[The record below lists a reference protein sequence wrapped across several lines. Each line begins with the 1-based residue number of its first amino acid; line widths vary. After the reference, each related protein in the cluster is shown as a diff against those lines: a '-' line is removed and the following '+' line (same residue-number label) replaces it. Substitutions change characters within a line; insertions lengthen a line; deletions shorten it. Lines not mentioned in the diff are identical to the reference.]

1 VLVERDGLV
10 DRLRGARGRFV
21 AVLGEAGAGKTAL
34 VQAALADAAWGWCEP
49 LATPRPLGPFRDIAR
64 ALWPGEPEL
73 GVPELRERLLDTPAP
88 LVVEDAHWV
97 DEASADVLRFLG
109 RRVAASG
116 GLVVVTA
123 RDELA
128 ADHPLRR
135 VLGDLGAAV
144 TRLEVPPLSPAA
156 VASLVTGV
164 DPAEAYRLTGGNA
177 FLVSQLAG
185 DRVAASVRDSVAA
198 RVARLGPAVR
208 AAVELLSVVPGRAP
222 VTLLGS
228 ERPALDE
235 AVLAGL
241 LRVDGTVVEFRH
253 ELVRLAV
260 EQELG
265 PARRQDLHA
274 TVLERLEREQPA
286 AEPAALAYHAWRADR
301 SDLALRCELAA
312 AAKAAGLGAH
322 REAAAHYRRA
332 ASATPGAVRDPAGA
346 GLWLNLSREE
356 YLLGQ
361 DEAALDAA
369 RHAVSL
375 SGADPRRRAAAIGWL
390 SRVSH
395 PESRQL
401 RLAAEAVELL
411 EPLGPSLEL
420 AAAVARLAMIR
431 MIARDLDTAEQAAR
445 QALDL
450 TATLT
455 RAGATAAE
463 PVGPA
468 DLDPGEGSL
477 AGVQVAALQALGAAR
492 TLTGREPDARH
503 LWEAIERARSAG
515 LYDELGRAYA
525 NLVSAFGE
533 ARLYEPAATAGAEAL
548 DYFVA
553 RDLDGSAA
561 YLRAWLARCRF
572 EQGRWAE
579 AERLAAAVPA
589 GRAVA
594 TLAADCV
601 RGRIRAR
608 RADPDAWP
616 PLDRARELAERT
628 GSLQRIAPVAAARA
642 EARWLAGQ
650 PPDDDLRDAYEL
662 AAGKRNAWAAGE
674 LGFWMWR
681 HGLLDAL
688 PEFASEPYRLHAAGD
703 PGAAAAAW
711 TRIGCP
717 YEAADAGADAAD
729 EDVVRSALAAFT
741 GLGARPG
748 RARAARRLRELGVR
762 SIPRGPRASTGP
774 DGLTAREQEVLA
786 LVRSGDTDSEIAAR
800 LHLSTRTVEH
810 HVSAVLRKTGA
821 RTRRDLR
828 DASTPDP
835 AR

>member
-1 VLVERDGLV
+1 MLVERDGLV

-34 VQAALADAAWGWCEP
+34 VQTALADAAWGWCEP

-198 RVARLGPAVR
+198 RMARLGPAVR

-286 AEPAALAYHAWRADR
+286 TEPAALAYHAWRADR
-301 SDLALRCELAA
+301 PDLALRCELAA

-346 GLWLNLSREE
+346 GLWLTLSREE

-431 MIARDLDTAEQAAR
+431 MIARDLDAAEEAAR

-450 TATLT
+450 TATLS
-455 RAGATAAE
+455 RAGVTAAE

-608 RADPDAWP
+608 RGDPDAWP

-729 EDVVRSALAAFT
+729 EEVVRSALAAFT

-786 LVRSGDTDSEIAAR
+786 LVRSGDTDAEIAAR

-828 DASTPDP
+828 DSSTPDP

>member
-10 DRLRGARGRFV
+10 DQLRGARGQFV
-21 AVLGEAGAGKTAL
+21 AVLGEAGAGKTVL
-34 VQAALADAAWGWCEP
+34 VQAALAGAAWGWCEP

-64 ALWPGEPEL
+64 TLWPGEPEA
-73 GVPELRERLLDTPAP
+73 GVPELRERLLETRTP

-109 RRVAASG
+109 RRVAASD

-135 VLGDLGAAV
+135 VLGELGAAV

-198 RVARLGPAVR
+198 RMARLGPAAR
-208 AAVELLSVVPGRAP
+208 AAVELLSVVPGRVP
-222 VTLLGS
+222 LTLLPP

-241 LRVDGTVVEFRH
+241 LRVDGAVVEFRH

-260 EQELG
+260 EGELG

-274 TVLERLEREQPA
+274 VVLERLERERPA
-286 AEPAALAYHAWRADR
+286 AEPAALAYHAWRAHR
-301 SDLALRCELAA
+301 PDLAVPSELAA
-312 AAKAAGLGAH
+312 ADKAAGLGAH

-332 ASATPGAVRDPAGA
+332 VSATPAAVRDPAGA
-346 GLWLNLSREE
+346 RLWLALSRQE
-356 YLLGQ
+356 YLIGQ

-369 RHAVSL
+369 RHAVTL
-375 SGADPRRRAAAIGWL
+375 SGDDPRRRAAAIGWL
-390 SRVSH
+390 SRVSE

-411 EPLGPSLEL
+411 EPLGPSPEL

-431 MIARDLDTAEQAAR
+431 MVARDLDAAEEAAHR
-445 QALDL
+445 ALDL
-450 TATLT
+450 AAALTA
-455 RAGATAAE
+455 AGATAVE
-463 PVGPA
+463 PGGPVGVDPA
-468 DLDPGEGSL
+468 EGSL
-477 AGVQVAALQALGAAR
+477 AGTEVVALQALGAAR
-492 TLTGREPDARH
+492 TLAGREPDAAH
-503 LWEAIERARSAG
+503 LRRAVDRAGSAG

-525 NLVSAFGE
+525 NLVSAAGE
-533 ARLYEPAATAGAEAL
+533 ARLYDLAAVAGAEAL

-572 EQGRWAE
+572 EQGHWPE
-579 AERLAAAVPA
+579 AEQLAAAVPR
-589 GRAVA
+589 GRAIA
-594 TLAADCV
+594 ALAADCV
-601 RGRIRAR
+601 RGRVRAR
-608 RADPDAWP
+608 RGDPDVWP

-642 EARWLAGQ
+642 EARWLAGES
-650 PPDDDLRDAYEL
+650 PDDDLAAAYRL
-662 AAGKRNAWAAGE
+662 AAQKRNAGATGE

-681 HGLLDAL
+681 HGLLAGL
-688 PEFASEPYRLHAAGD
+688 PDFAAGPYRLHTGGD
-703 PGAAAAAW
+703 PEGAAAAW
-711 TRIGCP
+711 TRLGCP

-729 EDVVRSALAAFT
+729 EDAVRSALAAFT
-741 GLGARPG
+741 ELGARPG

-762 SIPRGPRASTGP
+762 SIPRGPRPSTGP
-774 DGLTAREQEVLA
+774 DGLTAREREVLGLLRA
-786 LVRSGDTDSEIAAR
+786 GDTDAAIAAR

-821 RTRRDLR
+821 RSRRDLR
-828 DASTPDP
+828 DSWARDP

>member
-1 VLVERDGLV
+1 MLVERDGLV

-34 VQAALADAAWGWCEP
+34 VQTALADAAWGWCEP

-286 AEPAALAYHAWRADR
+286 TEPAALAYHAWRADR
-301 SDLALRCELAA
+301 PDLALRCELAA

-332 ASATPGAVRDPAGA
+332 VSATPGAVRDPAGA
-346 GLWLNLSREE
+346 GLWLTLSREE

-608 RADPDAWP
+608 RGDPDAWP

-681 HGLLDAL
+681 HGLLDAP

-786 LVRSGDTDSEIAAR
+786 LVRSGDTDAEIAAR

-828 DASTPDP
+828 DASTRGP

>member
-1 VLVERDGLV
+1 MLVERDGLV

-34 VQAALADAAWGWCEP
+34 VQTALADAAWGWCEP

-135 VLGDLGAAV
+135 VLGDLGAGV

-274 TVLERLEREQPA
+274 TVLERLEREQQA
-286 AEPAALAYHAWRADR
+286 TEPAALAYHAWRADR
-301 SDLALRCELAA
+301 PDLALRCELAA

-346 GLWLNLSREE
+346 GLWLTLSREE

-431 MIARDLDTAEQAAR
+431 MIARDLDTAEEAAR

-450 TATLT
+450 AATLT
-455 RAGATAAE
+455 RDGATAAE

-468 DLDPGEGSL
+468 ELDPGEGSL

-608 RADPDAWP
+608 RGDPDAWP

-729 EDVVRSALAAFT
+729 EEVVRSALAAFT

-786 LVRSGDTDSEIAAR
+786 LVRSGDTDAEIAAR

-828 DASTPDP
+828 DASTPGP

>member
-34 VQAALADAAWGWCEP
+34 VQTALADAAWGWCEP

-73 GVPELRERLLDTPAP
+73 GVPELRERLLDTRAP

-301 SDLALRCELAA
+301 PDLALRCELAA

-346 GLWLNLSREE
+346 GLWLTLSREE

-420 AAAVARLAMIR
+420 AAAGARLAMIR

-608 RADPDAWP
+608 RGDPDAWP

-729 EDVVRSALAAFT
+729 EEVVRSALAAFT

-786 LVRSGDTDSEIAAR
+786 LVRSGDTDAEIAAR

-828 DASTPDP
+828 DASTPGP

>member
-1 VLVERDGLV
+1 MLVERDGLV

-34 VQAALADAAWGWCEP
+34 VQTALADAAWGWCEP

-286 AEPAALAYHAWRADR
+286 TEPAALAYHAWRADR
-301 SDLALRCELAA
+301 PDLALRCELAA

-346 GLWLNLSREE
+346 GLWLTLSREE

-579 AERLAAAVPA
+579 AEQLAAAVPA

-608 RADPDAWP
+608 RGDPDAWP

-650 PPDDDLRDAYEL
+650 PPDDDLRNAYEL

-729 EDVVRSALAAFT
+729 EEVVRSALAAFT

-828 DASTPDP
+828 DASTPGP

>member
-1 VLVERDGLV
+1 MLVERDGLV
-10 DRLRGARGRFV
+10 DQLRGARGRFV
-21 AVLGEAGAGKTAL
+21 AVLGEAGAGKTML
-34 VQAALADAAWGWCEP
+34 VQAALPDAAWGWCEP
-49 LATPRPLGPFRDIAR
+49 LATPRPLGPFRDVAR

-73 GVPELRERLLDTPAP
+73 GVPELRERLLDTRAP

-109 RRVAASG
+109 RRVAAYD

-135 VLGDLGAAV
+135 VLGDLGTAV

-156 VASLVTGV
+156 VASLVDGV

-222 VTLLGS
+222 VTLLGPQ
-228 ERPALDE
+228 RPALDE

-241 LRVDGTVVEFRH
+241 LRVDGSVVEFRH

-260 EQELG
+260 EHELG

-274 TVLERLEREQPA
+274 VVLERLERESA

-301 SDLALRCELAA
+301 PDLALRCELAA

-332 ASATPGAVRDPAGA
+332 VSATPGAVRDPAGA

-375 SGADPRRRAAAIGWL
+375 SGADPSRRAAAIGWL
-390 SRVSH
+390 SRVSR

-411 EPLGPSLEL
+411 EPLGPSLAL

-431 MIARDLDTAEQAAR
+431 MVARDLDAAEAAAQ
-445 QALDL
+445 QALEL
-450 TATLT
+450 AATLT
-455 RAGATAAE
+455 RAGATGAE

-477 AGVQVAALQALGAAR
+477 AGVEVAALQALGAAR
-492 TLTGREPDARH
+492 TLSGREPGAEH
-503 LWEAIERARSAG
+503 LREAIERARSAG

-525 NLVSAFGE
+525 NLVSSFGE
-533 ARLYEPAATAGAEAL
+533 ARLYELAATAGAEAL

-579 AERLAAAVPA
+579 AEQLAAAVPA
-589 GRAVA
+589 GRAIA

-601 RGRIRAR
+601 HGRVRAR
-608 RADPDAWP
+608 RGDPDAWP

-662 AAGKRNAWAAGE
+662 AASKRNAWAAGE
-674 LGFWMWR
+674 LGFWLWR
-681 HGLLDAL
+681 HGRLDAL
-688 PEFASEPYRLHAAGD
+688 PEFAAEPYRLHAGGD
-703 PGAAAAAW
+703 PDAAAAAW

-717 YEAADAGADAAD
+717 YEAADAGADATD
-729 EDVVRSALAAFT
+729 EDAVRSALAAFAE
-741 GLGARPG
+741 LGARPG

-774 DGLTAREQEVLA
+774 DGLTAREREVLA
-786 LVRSGDTDSEIAAR
+786 LVRSGDTDAEIAAR

-821 RTRRDLR
+821 RSRRDLR

>member
-1 VLVERDGLV
+1 MLVERDGLL

-34 VQAALADAAWGWCEP
+34 VQTALADSAWGWCEP

-73 GVPELRERLLDTPAP
+73 GVPELRERLLDTRAP

-198 RVARLGPAVR
+198 RMARLGPAVR

-301 SDLALRCELAA
+301 PDLALRCELAA

-346 GLWLNLSREE
+346 GLWLTLSREE

-608 RADPDAWP
+608 RGDPDAWP

-729 EDVVRSALAAFT
+729 EEVVRSALAAFT

-786 LVRSGDTDSEIAAR
+786 LVRSGDTDAEIAAR

-828 DASTPDP
+828 DASTPGP

>member
-1 VLVERDGLV
+1 MLVERDGLV

-286 AEPAALAYHAWRADR
+286 TEPAALAYHAWRADR

-346 GLWLNLSREE
+346 GLWLTLSREE

-533 ARLYEPAATAGAEAL
+533 ARLYQLAATAGAEAL

-579 AERLAAAVPA
+579 AEQLAAAVPA

-608 RADPDAWP
+608 RGDPDAWP

-786 LVRSGDTDSEIAAR
+786 LVRSGDTDAEIAAR

-828 DASTPDP
+828 DAWTPDP

>member
-21 AVLGEAGAGKTAL
+21 AVLGEAGAGKTVL
-34 VQAALADAAWGWCEP
+34 VQAALPDAAWGWCEP

-73 GVPELRERLLDTPAP
+73 GVPELRERLLDTRTP

-109 RRVAASG
+109 RRVAAND

-135 VLGDLGAAV
+135 VLGELGAAV

-156 VASLVTGV
+156 VGALVTGV

-185 DRVAASVRDSVAA
+185 DRGVAASVRDSVAA

-208 AAVELLSVVPGRAP
+208 AAVELLSVVPGRVP
-222 VTLLGS
+222 VTLLGPD
-228 ERPALDE
+228 RPGLDE

-241 LRVDGTVVEFRH
+241 LRVDGAVVEFRH

-260 EQELG
+260 EHELG

-274 TVLERLEREQPA
+274 AVLDRLEREQPA

-301 SDLALRCELAA
+301 PDLALRSELAA

-322 REAAAHYRRA
+322 REAAAHYRRVL
-332 ASATPGAVRDPAGA
+332 STPATVRDPAGG
-346 GLWLNLSREE
+346 GLWLALSREE
-356 YLLGQ
+356 YLIGQ

-390 SRVSH
+390 SRVSQ

-401 RLAAEAVELL
+401 WLAAEAVELL
-411 EPLGPSLEL
+411 EPQGPSLEL
-420 AAAVARLAMIR
+420 AAAVARLAMMR
-431 MIARDLDTAEQAAR
+431 MVARDLDAAEEAAHR
-445 QALDL
+445 ALDL
-450 TATLT
+450 AATLA
-455 RAGATAAE
+455 RAGPTAAE

-468 DLDPGEGSL
+468 DLDQGEGGL
-477 AGVQVAALQALGAAR
+477 AGIEVAALQALGGALV
-492 TLTGREPDARH
+492 LTGREPDAAH
-503 LWEAIERARSAG
+503 LRRAVDRARSAG

-525 NLVSAFGE
+525 NLVSGAGE
-533 ARLYEPAATAGAEAL
+533 ARLYELAAAAGAEAL
-548 DYFVA
+548 DYCVA

-561 YLRAWLARCRF
+561 YLRVWLARCRF

-579 AERLAAAVPA
+579 AEQLAAAVPR
-589 GRAVA
+589 GRAIA
-594 TLAADCV
+594 ALAADCV
-601 RGRIRAR
+601 RGRVRAR
-608 RADPDAWP
+608 RGDPDLWP

-642 EARWLAGQ
+642 EARWLAGER
-650 PPDDDLRDAYEL
+650 PDDDLAAAYEL

-681 HGLLDAL
+681 HGLLAAL
-688 PEFASEPYRLHAAGD
+688 PEFAAEPYRLHAGGD
-703 PGAAAAAW
+703 PDGAAAAW
-711 TRIGCP
+711 TRLGCP
-717 YEAADAGADAAD
+717 YEAADAGADAAG
-729 EDVVRSALAAFT
+729 EDAVRSALAAFT
-741 GLGARPG
+741 ELGARPG

-774 DGLTAREQEVLA
+774 DGLTAREREVLA
-786 LVRSGDTDSEIAAR
+786 LVRSGDTDAEIAAR

-821 RTRRDLR
+821 RSRRDLR
-828 DASTPDP
+828 DAAAPDP

>member
-1 VLVERDGLV
+1 MLVERDGLL

-34 VQAALADAAWGWCEP
+34 VQTALADAAWGWCEP

-198 RVARLGPAVR
+198 RVARLRPAVR

-301 SDLALRCELAA
+301 PDLALRCELAA

-332 ASATPGAVRDPAGA
+332 VSATPGAVRDPAGA
-346 GLWLNLSREE
+346 GLWLTLSREE

-608 RADPDAWP
+608 RGDPDAWP

-729 EDVVRSALAAFT
+729 EEVVRSALAAFT

-786 LVRSGDTDSEIAAR
+786 LVRSGDTDAEIAAR

-828 DASTPDP
+828 DASTPGP

>member
-1 VLVERDGLV
+1 
-10 DRLRGARGRFV
+10 
-21 AVLGEAGAGKTAL
+21 

-301 SDLALRCELAA
+301 PDLALRCELAA

-346 GLWLNLSREE
+346 GLWLTLSREE

-375 SGADPRRRAAAIGWL
+375 SGADQRRRAAAIGWL
-390 SRVSH
+390 SRVSQ

-401 RLAAEAVELL
+401 QLAAEAVELL

-579 AERLAAAVPA
+579 AERLAAAVPGGPA
-589 GRAVA
+589 IA

-608 RADPDAWP
+608 RGDPDAWP

-729 EDVVRSALAAFT
+729 EEVVRSALAAFT

-786 LVRSGDTDSEIAAR
+786 LVRSGDTDAEIAAR

-828 DASTPDP
+828 DSSTQDP

>member
-1 VLVERDGLV
+1 MLVERDGLV

-301 SDLALRCELAA
+301 PDLALRCELAA

-346 GLWLNLSREE
+346 GLWLTLSREE

-431 MIARDLDTAEQAAR
+431 MIARDLDTAEEAAR

-455 RAGATAAE
+455 RDGATAAE
-463 PVGPA
+463 PAGPA

-608 RADPDAWP
+608 RGDPDAWP

-729 EDVVRSALAAFT
+729 EEVVRSALAAFT

-786 LVRSGDTDSEIAAR
+786 LVRSGDTDAEIAAR

-828 DASTPDP
+828 DASTRGP

>member
-1 VLVERDGLV
+1 MLVERDGLV

-34 VQAALADAAWGWCEP
+34 VQAALPDAAWGWCEP

-73 GVPELRERLLDTPAP
+73 GVPELRERLLDTRAP

-128 ADHPLRR
+128 ADHPLRG

-286 AEPAALAYHAWRADR
+286 AEPAALAYHGWRADR
-301 SDLALRCELAA
+301 PDLALRCELAA

-346 GLWLNLSREE
+346 GLWLTLSREE

-375 SGADPRRRAAAIGWL
+375 SGADQRRRAAAIGWL

-579 AERLAAAVPA
+579 AEQLAAAVPA
-589 GRAVA
+589 GR
-594 TLAADCV
+594 
-601 RGRIRAR
+601 
-608 RADPDAWP
+608 
-616 PLDRARELAERT
+616 
-628 GSLQRIAPVAAARA
+628 
-642 EARWLAGQ
+642 
-650 PPDDDLRDAYEL
+650 
-662 AAGKRNAWAAGE
+662 
-674 LGFWMWR
+674 
-681 HGLLDAL
+681 
-688 PEFASEPYRLHAAGD
+688 
-703 PGAAAAAW
+703 
-711 TRIGCP
+711 
-717 YEAADAGADAAD
+717 
-729 EDVVRSALAAFT
+729 
-741 GLGARPG
+741 PG
-748 RARAARRLRELGVR
+748 R
-762 SIPRGPRASTGP
+762 
-774 DGLTAREQEVLA
+774 
-786 LVRSGDTDSEIAAR
+786 
-800 LHLSTRTVEH
+800 
-810 HVSAVLRKTGA
+810 
-821 RTRRDLR
+821 
-828 DASTPDP
+828 
-835 AR
+835 

>member
-34 VQAALADAAWGWCEP
+34 VQVALADAAWGWCEP

-73 GVPELRERLLDTPAP
+73 GVPELRERLLDTRAP

-208 AAVELLSVVPGRAP
+208 AAVELLSVVPGRVP

-241 LRVDGTVVEFRH
+241 LHVDGTVVEFRH

-332 ASATPGAVRDPAGA
+332 VSATPGAVRDPAGA

-431 MIARDLDTAEQAAR
+431 MVARELDAAEEAAG

-450 TATLT
+450 TATLI
-455 RAGATAAE
+455 RAGVTAAE

-477 AGVQVAALQALGAAR
+477 AGVEVAALQALGAVR

-525 NLVSAFGE
+525 NLVSSAGE
-533 ARLYEPAATAGAEAL
+533 ARLYELAATAGAEAL

-579 AERLAAAVPA
+579 AEQLAAAVPA
-589 GRAVA
+589 GRAIA

-608 RADPDAWP
+608 RGDPDAWP

-628 GSLQRIAPVAAARA
+628 GSLQRIAPVAAAGA

-650 PPDDDLRDAYEL
+650 PPDDDLGDAYEL

-688 PEFASEPYRLHAAGD
+688 PEFATEPYRLHAGGD

-786 LVRSGDTDSEIAAR
+786 LVRSGDTDAEIAAR

>member
-1 VLVERDGLV
+1 MLVERDGLV

-301 SDLALRCELAA
+301 PDLALRCELAA

-594 TLAADCV
+594 TLATDCV

-608 RADPDAWP
+608 RGDPDAWP

-729 EDVVRSALAAFT
+729 EEVVRSALAAFT

-786 LVRSGDTDSEIAAR
+786 LVRSGDTDAEIAAR

-828 DASTPDP
+828 DAWTPDP

>member
-1 VLVERDGLV
+1 MLVERDGLV

-34 VQAALADAAWGWCEP
+34 VQAALLDAAWGWCEP

-73 GVPELRERLLDTPAP
+73 GVPELRERLLDSRAP

-198 RVARLGPAVR
+198 RMARLGPAVR

-228 ERPALDE
+228 QRPALDE
-235 AVLAGL
+235 AVPAGL

-286 AEPAALAYHAWRADR
+286 AEPAALAYHGWRADR
-301 SDLALRCELAA
+301 PDLALRCELAA

-332 ASATPGAVRDPAGA
+332 VSATPGAVRDPAGA

-375 SGADPRRRAAAIGWL
+375 SGADQRRRAAAIGWL
-390 SRVSH
+390 SRVSQ

-411 EPLGPSLEL
+411 QPLGPSLEL

-431 MIARDLDTAEQAAR
+431 MVARDLDAAEEAAR

-455 RAGATAAE
+455 RAGVTAAE
-463 PVGPA
+463 PVGPV
-468 DLDPGEGSL
+468 DLDPGERSL
-477 AGVQVAALQALGAAR
+477 AGVEVAALQALGAAR

-503 LWEAIERARSAG
+503 LREAIERARSAG

-525 NLVSAFGE
+525 NLVSSFGE
-533 ARLYEPAATAGAEAL
+533 ARLYELAATAGAEAL

-553 RDLDGSAA
+553 RDLDGAAA

-572 EQGRWAE
+572 EQGHWAE

-601 RGRIRAR
+601 RGRIRVR
-608 RADPDAWP
+608 RGDPDAWP

-662 AAGKRNAWAAGE
+662 AAGKRNAWATGE

-688 PEFASEPYRLHAAGD
+688 PEFATEPYRLHAGGD

-717 YEAADAGADAAD
+717 YEAADAAADAAD
-729 EDVVRSALAAFT
+729 ADVVRSALAAFT

-786 LVRSGDTDSEIAAR
+786 LVRSGDTDAEIAAR

-828 DASTPDP
+828 GSSTPDP

>member
-1 VLVERDGLV
+1 MLVERDGLV

-73 GVPELRERLLDTPAP
+73 DVPELRERLLDTRAP

-198 RVARLGPAVR
+198 RVARLRPAVR

-286 AEPAALAYHAWRADR
+286 TEPAALAYHAWRADR
-301 SDLALRCELAA
+301 PDLALRCELAA

-346 GLWLNLSREE
+346 GLWLTLSREE

-463 PVGPA
+463 PLGPA

-601 RGRIRAR
+601 RGRIRSR
-608 RADPDAWP
+608 RGDPDPWP

-688 PEFASEPYRLHAAGD
+688 PEFASEPYRLHAGGD

-786 LVRSGDTDSEIAAR
+786 LVRSGDTDAEIAAR

-828 DASTPDP
+828 DASTPGP

>member
-1 VLVERDGLV
+1 MLVERDGLV

-301 SDLALRCELAA
+301 PDLALRCELAA

-346 GLWLNLSREE
+346 GLWLTLSREE

-463 PVGPA
+463 PLGPA

-786 LVRSGDTDSEIAAR
+786 LVRSGDTDAEIAAR

-828 DASTPDP
+828 DSSTPDP

>member
-1 VLVERDGLV
+1 MLVERDGLV

-198 RVARLGPAVR
+198 RMARLGPAVR

-301 SDLALRCELAA
+301 PDLALRCELAA

-346 GLWLNLSREE
+346 GLWLTLSREE

-431 MIARDLDTAEQAAR
+431 MIARDLDAAEEAAR

-455 RAGATAAE
+455 RAGVTAAE

-601 RGRIRAR
+601 SGRIRAR
-608 RADPDAWP
+608 RGDPDAWP

-681 HGLLDAL
+681 HGLRDAL

-729 EDVVRSALAAFT
+729 ADVVRSALAAFT

-786 LVRSGDTDSEIAAR
+786 LVRSGDTDAEIAAR

-828 DASTPDP
+828 DASTPGP

>member
-1 VLVERDGLV
+1 MLVERDGLV

-34 VQAALADAAWGWCEP
+34 VQTALADAAWGWCEP

-286 AEPAALAYHAWRADR
+286 TEPAALAYHAWRADR
-301 SDLALRCELAA
+301 PDLALRCELAA

-346 GLWLNLSREE
+346 GLWLTLSREE

-463 PVGPA
+463 PLGPA

-579 AERLAAAVPA
+579 AEQLAAAVPA

-608 RADPDAWP
+608 RGDPDAWP

-729 EDVVRSALAAFT
+729 EEVVRSALAAFT

-786 LVRSGDTDSEIAAR
+786 LVRSGDTDAEIAAR

-828 DASTPDP
+828 DASTRGP

>member
-34 VQAALADAAWGWCEP
+34 VQTALADAAWGWCEP

-301 SDLALRCELAA
+301 PDLALRCELAA

-346 GLWLNLSREE
+346 GLWLTLSREE

-463 PVGPA
+463 PLGPA

-608 RADPDAWP
+608 RGDPDAWP

-786 LVRSGDTDSEIAAR
+786 LVRSGDTDAEIAAR

-828 DASTPDP
+828 DASTPGP

>member
-1 VLVERDGLV
+1 MLVERDGLV
-10 DRLRGARGRFV
+10 GRLRGARGRFV
-21 AVLGEAGAGKTAL
+21 VVLGEAGAGKTAL

-49 LATPRPLGPFRDIAR
+49 LSTPRPLGPFRDIAR

-73 GVPELRERLLDTPAP
+73 GVPELRERLLDSRTP

-109 RRVAASG
+109 RRVAANDG
-116 GLVVVTA
+116 VVVVTA

-156 VASLVTGV
+156 VAALVTGV

-185 DRVAASVRDSVAA
+185 DRVAASVRDSVGA
-198 RVARLGPAVR
+198 RMARLGPAAR
-208 AAVELLSVVPGRAP
+208 AAVELLSVVPGRVP

-228 ERPALDE
+228 QRPALDE
-235 AVLAGL
+235 ATLAGL
-241 LRVDGTVVEFRH
+241 VRVDGAVVEFRH

-265 PARRQDLHA
+265 PGRSRDLHA
-274 TVLERLEREQPA
+274 AVLDRLERDDPA

-301 SDLALRCELAA
+301 PDLAVPWELAA
-312 AAKAAGLGAH
+312 AGKAAGLGAH
-322 REAAAHYRRA
+322 REAAAHYRRVV
-332 ASATPGAVRDPAGA
+332 SAPAVVRDPAGA
-346 GLWLNLSREE
+346 GLWLALSREE

-375 SGADPRRRAAAIGWL
+375 SGDDPRRRAAAVGWL
-390 SRVSH
+390 CRVSA

-411 EPLGPSLEL
+411 EPLGPSPEL

-431 MIARDLDTAEQAAR
+431 MVARDLDAAEQAAR
-445 QALDL
+445 RALDL
-450 TATLT
+450 VAALT

-463 PVGPA
+463 PVVGGDPA
-468 DLDPGEGSL
+468 EQSV
-477 AGVQVAALQALGAAR
+477 AGTEIVALQALGAAR
-492 TLTGREPDARH
+492 TLAGREPDAAHMR
-503 LWEAIERARSAG
+503 RAVDQAWSAG

-525 NLVSAFGE
+525 NLVSLAGE
-533 ARLYEPAATAGAEAL
+533 VRQYELAAAAGAEAL

-553 RDLDGSAA
+553 RDLDGAAA

-579 AERLAAAVPA
+579 AEQLAEAVPRS
-589 GRAVA
+589 RAIA
-594 TLAADCV
+594 ALAADCV
-601 RGRIRAR
+601 RGRVRAR
-608 RADPDAWP
+608 RGDPGVWP
-616 PLDRARELAERT
+616 PLDRAWELAERT

-642 EARWLAGQ
+642 EARWLAGEG
-650 PPDDDLRDAYEL
+650 PDDDLSAAYAL
-662 AAGKRNAWAAGE
+662 AAQKRNAWMAGE
-674 LGFWMWR
+674 LGFWLWR
-681 HGLLDAL
+681 HGRLDAL
-688 PEFASEPYRLHAAGD
+688 PDFAAEPFRLHAGGD
-703 PGAAAAAW
+703 PAGAAAAW

-717 YEAADAGADAAD
+717 YEAADAGADTTD
-729 EDVVRSALAAFT
+729 EDAVRAALATFT
-741 GLGARPG
+741 ELGARPG
-748 RARAARRLRELGVR
+748 RQRAARRLRELGVR

-774 DGLTAREQEVLA
+774 DGLTAREQEVLGLLRA
-786 LVRSGDTDSEIAAR
+786 GDTDAEIAAR

-810 HVSAVLRKTGA
+810 HVSAVLRKTGV
-821 RTRRDLR
+821 RSRRDLR
-828 DASTPDP
+828 DGSARDP

>member
-1 VLVERDGLV
+1 VLVERGGLV

-21 AVLGEAGAGKTAL
+21 AVLGEAGAGKTVL
-34 VQAALADAAWGWCEP
+34 VQAALPDAAWGWCEP

-73 GVPELRERLLDTPAP
+73 GVPELRERLLDNRTP
-88 LVVEDAHWV
+88 LVVEDGHWV

-109 RRVAASG
+109 RRVAAND

-156 VASLVTGV
+156 VAALVTGV

-177 FLVSQLAG
+177 FLVSQFAG

-198 RVARLGPAVR
+198 RLARLGPAVR
-208 AAVELLSVVPGRAP
+208 AAVELLSVVPGRVP
-222 VTLLGS
+222 VTLLGPD
-228 ERPALDE
+228 RPGLDE

-241 LRVDGTVVEFRH
+241 LRVDGAVVEFRH

-260 EQELG
+260 EHELG

-274 TVLERLEREQPA
+274 AVLDRLEREQPA

-301 SDLALRCELAA
+301 PDLALPSELAA

-332 ASATPGAVRDPAGA
+332 VSATPAAVRDPAGGA
-346 GLWLNLSREE
+346 LWLALSREE
-356 YLLGQ
+356 YLIGQ

-375 SGADPRRRAAAIGWL
+375 GGADPRRRAAAIGLL
-390 SRVSH
+390 SRVSQ

-431 MIARDLDTAEQAAR
+431 MVARDLDAAEDAAHR
-445 QALDL
+445 ALDL
-450 TATLT
+450 A
-455 RAGATAAE
+455 AGLIGPDATAAD

-468 DLDPGEGSL
+468 DLDMGEGSL
-477 AGVQVAALQALGAAR
+477 AGVEVAALQALGAAR
-492 TLTGREPDARH
+492 TLAGREPDAAH
-503 LWEAIERARSAG
+503 LRRAVERARSAG
-515 LYDELGRAYA
+515 LYDELGRAYV
-525 NLVSAFGE
+525 NLVSSAGE
-533 ARLYEPAATAGAEAL
+533 ARLYDLAASAGAEAL

-561 YLRAWLARCRF
+561 YLRAWLAHCRF

-579 AERLAAAVPA
+579 AEQLAAAVPR
-589 GRAVA
+589 GRAIA
-594 TLAADCV
+594 ALAADCV
-601 RGRIRAR
+601 RGRVLAR
-608 RADPDAWP
+608 RGEPDAWP
-616 PLDRARELAERT
+616 PLDRARDLAERT

-642 EARWLAGQ
+642 EARWLAGER
-650 PPDDDLRDAYEL
+650 PDEDLAAAYEL

-681 HGLLDAL
+681 HGLLAAL
-688 PEFASEPYRLHAAGD
+688 PEFAAEPYRLHAGGD
-703 PGAAAAAW
+703 PDGAAAAW
-711 TRIGCP
+711 IRLGCP
-717 YEAADAGADAAD
+717 YEAADAGADAAG
-729 EDVVRSALAAFT
+729 EAAVRSALAGFT
-741 GLGARPG
+741 ELGARPG

-774 DGLTAREQEVLA
+774 DGLTAREREVLA
-786 LVRSGDTDSEIAAR
+786 LVRSGDTDAEIAAR

-821 RTRRDLR
+821 RSRRDLR
-828 DASTPDP
+828 DAAAPDP

>member
-1 VLVERDGLV
+1 MLVERDGLV

-21 AVLGEAGAGKTAL
+21 AVVGEAGAGKTAL

-144 TRLEVPPLSPAA
+144 TRLAVPPLSPAA

-198 RVARLGPAVR
+198 RVVRLGPAVR

-301 SDLALRCELAA
+301 PDLALRCELAA

-375 SGADPRRRAAAIGWL
+375 SGADPRRRSAAIGWL

-420 AAAVARLAMIR
+420 AAAVARLAVIR

-455 RAGATAAE
+455 RAGVTAAE

-525 NLVSAFGE
+525 NLVSSFGE
-533 ARLYEPAATAGAEAL
+533 ARLYELAATAGAEAL

-579 AERLAAAVPA
+579 AEQLAAAVPA
-589 GRAVA
+589 GRVIA

-608 RADPDAWP
+608 RGDPDAWP

-662 AAGKRNAWAAGE
+662 AAGKRNAWSAGE

-729 EDVVRSALAAFT
+729 EDVVQSALAAFT

-786 LVRSGDTDSEIAAR
+786 LVRSGDTDAEIAAR

-828 DASTPDP
+828 DASTPGP

>member
-1 VLVERDGLV
+1 MLVERDGLV

-286 AEPAALAYHAWRADR
+286 TEPAALAYHAWRADR
-301 SDLALRCELAA
+301 PDLALRCELAA

-346 GLWLNLSREE
+346 GLWLTLSREE

-375 SGADPRRRAAAIGWL
+375 SGAYPRRRAAAIGWL

-431 MIARDLDTAEQAAR
+431 MIARDLDAAEEAAR

-463 PVGPA
+463 PLGPA

-608 RADPDAWP
+608 RGDPDAWP

-786 LVRSGDTDSEIAAR
+786 LVRSGDTDAEIAAR

-828 DASTPDP
+828 DASTPGP

>member
-1 VLVERDGLV
+1 MLVERDGLL

-34 VQAALADAAWGWCEP
+34 VQAALPDAAWGWCEP

-73 GVPELRERLLDTPAP
+73 GVPELRERLLDTRAP

-109 RRVAASG
+109 WRVAASG

-198 RVARLGPAVR
+198 RMARLGPAVR

-301 SDLALRCELAA
+301 PDLALRCELAA

-332 ASATPGAVRDPAGA
+332 VSATPGAVRDPAGA
-346 GLWLNLSREE
+346 GLWLTLSREE

-608 RADPDAWP
+608 RGDPDAWP

-662 AAGKRNAWAAGE
+662 AAGKRNTWAAGE

-729 EDVVRSALAAFT
+729 EEVVRSALAAFT

-786 LVRSGDTDSEIAAR
+786 LVRSGDTDAEIAAR

-828 DASTPDP
+828 DASTPGP

>member
-1 VLVERDGLV
+1 MLVERDGLV

-73 GVPELRERLLDTPAP
+73 DVPELRERLLDTRAP

-109 RRVAASG
+109 RRVAATG

-286 AEPAALAYHAWRADR
+286 TEPAALAYHAWRADR
-301 SDLALRCELAA
+301 PDLALRCELAA

-346 GLWLNLSREE
+346 GLWLTLSREE

-608 RADPDAWP
+608 RGDPDAWP

-786 LVRSGDTDSEIAAR
+786 LVRSGDTDAEIAAR

>member
-1 VLVERDGLV
+1 MLVERDGLV

-34 VQAALADAAWGWCEP
+34 VQTALADAAWGWCEP

-286 AEPAALAYHAWRADR
+286 TEPAALAYHAWRADR
-301 SDLALRCELAA
+301 PDLALRCELAA

-346 GLWLNLSREE
+346 GLWLTLSREE

-463 PVGPA
+463 PLGPA

-608 RADPDAWP
+608 RGDPDAWP

-786 LVRSGDTDSEIAAR
+786 LVRSGDTDAEIAAR

-828 DASTPDP
+828 EASTPDP